1 MRFQENL
8 AKRRVGVLNFHF
20 NMRAG
25 LLNPMIGN
33 DATKQLCPPNAKF
46 QKRSVI
52 REPLGVPN
60 CLTEADNRAA
70 LQRNQSGYG
79 GS

>member
-20 NMRAG
+20 NTRTS

-46 QKRSVI
+46 QTRSVI
-52 REPLGVPN
+52 CEPLGVPN
-60 CLTEADNRAA
+60 CLTEADNRAV